1 VLVPVAEL
9 VLVIVQFLALVLFV
23 QKPKSVRAL

>member
-1 VLVPVAEL
+1 VLQLTLMVVLAPMAEL

-23 QKPKSVRAL
+23 